1 MSKMLFTACSQ
12 SYDFKLQRSSS
23 IVRFEVKNI
32 FLDFEKRSS
41 LLGMYNAGDVVVLN
55 SKVVGLA
62 PVYFIT
68 VPLLYIDY

>member
-41 LLGMYNAGDVVVLN
+41 LLGMYNAGDVVVFRI
-55 SKVVGLA
+55 A
-62 PVYFIT
+62 VYESSSPKKQHYHIT
-68 VPLLYIDY
+68 I